1 MLDLV
6 LRDAPPENE
15 MGRSLL
21 RVCESIRLSAIWRVV
36 SACFDSCRESPK
48 SKDSQALSMRSRMSI
63 YYLILRRRVPCH
75 ALGAVPKDVPQ
86 ARMPFSADKET
97 CMSLWT
103 IDASAV
109 SSESRWQDFPIWAGD
124 RKSTRLNSSH

>member
-48 SKDSQALSMRSRMSI
+48 SNDSQALTLRSRMSI
-63 YYLILRRRVPCH
+63 HYLILTTRVPCPP
-75 ALGAVPKDVPQ
+75 LGPVPQDLPQ
-86 ARMPFSADKET
+86 ARTPFSPDHET
-97 CMSLWT
+97 CISLW
-103 IDASAV
+103 
-109 SSESRWQDFPIWAGD
+109 
-124 RKSTRLNSSH
+124 